1 MEKAISREMNW
12 GNQVLKIE
20 TGKVAKQ
27 ATASTIVSYGDTVVM
42 ANVVAAKTA
51 KPDID
56 FFPLTVS
63 YQEKFYAAGKIPGG
77 FFKREGRPTEFE
89 TLTSRLIDRPIRP
102 LFPEGFKNETQVI
115 LTVLSHDTETNP
127 DIVAMIAASSALTLS
142 GIPFM
147 GPIGGCRV
155 GYDGKDYILNPKIN
169 EETQLDLVVSGTQ
182 DAVLMVESEA
192 KELSEEIML
201 GAVKFGHES
210 MQEVIKIIINLAEE
224 CARDPWEFEYTVND
238 ELINELKSEFEDQI
252 KGASEL
258 AISKWGRLDCMF
270 NNAGFGGALGPLE
283 DIPVAEFDMT
293 FDVLVKG
300 VFLGMKHAIPIMKK
314 QRSGSIIN
322 TGSISAIT
330 AGRGPLVYSAAK
342 AAVVQLSKVTAMS
355 VAAESIRVNAIC
367 PGYIATPLNVNTVG
381 KPDSVIEERLEG
393 QPIPQPIPRVGRPKD
408 IAEMCVF
415 LASDRSTFL
424 TGQSIVVDGGAASG
438 VFWEEQN
445 PVYKTHRPI
454 SVYNPDTP

>member
-1 MEKAISREMNW
+1 MSQLAD
-12 GNQVLKIE
+12 
-20 TGKVAKQ
+20 KVAVITGGASGIGS
-27 ATASTIVSYGDTVVM
+27 ATAELFVQEG
-42 ANVVAAKTA
+42 AKVIIA
-51 KPDID
+51 DMQVD
-56 FFPLTVS
+56 R
-63 YQEKFYAAGKIPGG
+63 G
-77 FFKREGRPTEFE
+77 E
-89 TLTSRLIDRPIRP
+89 TLASNLGPNAI
-102 LFPEGFKNETQVI
+102 F
-115 LTVLSHDTETNP
+115 SH
-127 DIVAMIAASSALTLS
+127 A
-142 GIPFM
+142 
-147 GPIGGCRV
+147 
-155 GYDGKDYILNPKIN
+155 
-169 EETQLDLVVSGTQ
+169 
-182 DAVLMVESEA
+182 
-192 KELSEEIML
+192 
-201 GAVKFGHES
+201 
-210 MQEVIKIIINLAEE
+210 EVRN
-224 CARDPWEFEYTVND
+224 
-238 ELINELKSEFEDQI
+238 EDQI
-252 KGASEL
+252 KGAIEL

-330 AGRGPLVYSAAK
+330 AGRWPLVYSAAK

-454 SVYNPDTP
+454 SVYNPDTH